1 MKYLSEFRDPEL
13 AEQYLTEIKTIAT
26 RPWIIMEVCGGQ
38 THSLVKNGLLG
49 MLGEN
54 IRMVHGP
61 GCPVCVTPLN
71 LIDKAIFLAEER
83 NVILCSFGDMLR
95 VPGSKKNLLQS
106 KANGAD
112 VRIMY
117 SPLDAVKLAKENPD
131 KEVVFFAVGF
141 ETTAPA
147 NALSVIQAEQLGL
160 KNYSILTSHVLVPPA
175 MEAVLNDDQ
184 NVIQA
189 FLAAGHVCSIMGI
202 SEYYPI
208 VEKYKVPI
216 VVTGFEPLDL
226 LQGILMVVR
235 QLEKKEYKLEN
246 QYSRVVKAEG
256 NKEAINLLKKVFEI
270 EDREWRGIGTI
281 PASGFELQKDYRL
294 YDANLKFDIQ
304 IEKAEES
311 KECMAGQ
318 VLKGLIKPHE
328 CPQFGKKCTPTFPLG
343 APMVSSEG
351 ACAAYYHFSQALET
365 EPA

>member
-1 MKYLSEFRDPEL
+1 MKFLHEFRDPAL
-13 AEQYLTEIKTIAT
+13 AAQYLNEIRAIVTQ
-26 RPWIIMEVCGGQ
+26 PWTIMEVCGGQ
-38 THSLVKNGLLG
+38 THSLVKNGLLN
-49 MLGEN
+49 MLPDE

-95 VPGSKKNLLQS
+95 VPGSKKSLLQA
-106 KANGAD
+106 KAKGAD

-147 NALSVIQAEQLGL
+147 NALSVISAEQQ
-160 KNYSILTSHVLVPPA
+160 KVSNYSILTSHVLVPPA
-175 MEAVLNDDQ
+175 MEAVLKDEQ

-189 FLAAGHVCSIMGI
+189 FLAAGHVCTIMGI

-208 VEKYKVPI
+208 VDKYKVPI
-216 VVTGFEPLDL
+216 IVTGFEPLDL
-226 LQGILMVVR
+226 LQGILMAIR
-235 QLEKKEYKLEN
+235 QLENKEYKLEN
-246 QYSRVVKAEG
+246 QYSRVVKADG
-256 NKEAINLLKKVFEI
+256 NKEAIKLLRKVFEV

-281 PASGFELQKDYRL
+281 PDSGFELQKDYRR
-294 YDANLKFDIQ
+294 YDANLKFDIH
-304 IEKAEES
+304 IEKAMES

-328 CPQFGKKCTPTFPLG
+328 CPQFGKKCTPSSPLG

-351 ACAAYYHFSQALET
+351 ACAAYYHFSQTLET
-365 EPA
+365 ALA